1 MHEVTYSAFLDELEK
16 IGASKARLN
25 ISKSRTG
32 TRPISVTNLLKKDN
46 AGTLH
51 KKAGLAELL
60 KTPIPG
66 TKDWFVNTGKQGL
79 QGALKTTARS
89 GARAAGTVTKGGVT
103 SIGEGELKRMGFGS
117 LSKTGGALAG
127 AYKSVADLK
136 KVLLPGDI
144 LLTRAVKPTL
154 MSRVVSAVQ
163 GSGYGH
169 SALYAGNGK
178 VIDTRLEGVRET
190 TLDEVHKEW
199 GGGRD
204 VRAYRPKATDE
215 ERKNAVT
222 TARSFLG
229 VPYDKKGALRLLLPA
244 AKNDHK
250 GPTDHKDAILCS
262 QLIVQAYPHLNFAEG
277 KHRDHV
283 LPVDIANSPLTKR
296 VGELKL
302 EKTSEEKYKLHG
314 HTVFQGLPI
323 AIENRKGSV
332 RKGVDPDGKP
342 WKTTFEMPYGYFK
355 KTEGK
360 DGEEI
365 DAYVGP
371 EADATHAY
379 VVHQQK
385 LDGSGHDEDKVMLGQ
400 PSEAAARQAYLKH
413 YNKVGPK
420 LLGSITPIP
429 MDRLKTL
436 LEKADGK
443 RISKLAEPTTGG
455 DFTMGTSDPFV
466 GGEPGRKRDVLPSR
480 EGAKVA
486 GNNLGSGNQPS
497 LFEGHVPERKKSGDV
512 PSRDGTDVG
521 TSVKT
526 EDGRDNV
533 TTLPAGGTQYSS
545 ATGAMPR

>member
-1 MHEVTYSAFLDELEK
+1 MHETTYSAFLDELQK
-16 IGASKARLN
+16 LGASKGRLN

-32 TRPISVTNLLKKDN
+32 TRPISVANLLKKDN

-51 KKAGLAELL
+51 KKAGLGELL

-117 LSKTGGALAG
+117 LSKTGGASSEAS
-127 AYKSVADLK
+127 KSD
-136 KVLLPGDI
+136 
-144 LLTRAVKPTL
+144 
-154 MSRVVSAVQ
+154 
-163 GSGYGH
+163 
-169 SALYAGNGK
+169 
-178 VIDTRLEGVRET
+178 
-190 TLDEVHKEW
+190 
-199 GGGRD
+199 D
-204 VRAYRPKATDE
+204 V
-215 ERKNAVT
+215 
-222 TARSFLG
+222 
-229 VPYDKKGALRLLLPA
+229 
-244 AKNDHK
+244 
-250 GPTDHKDAILCS
+250 
-262 QLIVQAYPHLNFAEG
+262 
-277 KHRDHV
+277 
-283 LPVDIANSPLTKR
+283 
-296 VGELKL
+296 
-302 EKTSEEKYKLHG
+302 KYKLHG
-314 HTVFQGLPI
+314 HTVFQGLQI

-371 EADATHAY
+371 KTDATHAY

-420 LLGSITPIP
+420 LLGDITAIP
-429 MDRLKTL
+429 MDRLKAVL
-436 LEKADGK
+436 SKADGK
-443 RISKLAEPTTGG
+443 RISKLAEPTIGMPDSSMEYT
-455 DFTMGTSDPFV
+455 
-466 GGEPGRKRDVLPSR
+466 
-480 EGAKVA
+480 
-486 GNNLGSGNQPS
+486 
-497 LFEGHVPERKKSGDV
+497 PERKKRGDV

-521 TSVKT
+521 GMAAKT

-533 TTLPAGGTQYSS
+533 TTLPTGYAQSSS
-545 ATGAMPR
+545 ATGAMP